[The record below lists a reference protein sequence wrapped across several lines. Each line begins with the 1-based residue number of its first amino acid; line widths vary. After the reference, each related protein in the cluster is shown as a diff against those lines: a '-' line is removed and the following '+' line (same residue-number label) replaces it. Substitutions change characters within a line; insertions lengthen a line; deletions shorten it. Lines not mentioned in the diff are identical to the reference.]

1 MALREGNSA
10 LHWAATRPEHNTPPT
25 AVAVGHFVQVPMWEA
40 APTRMAFRPPYAA
53 PRRTVAVTSDG
64 HRGAGVPSGQ
74 RPERQRKPRPS
85 RPPLA
90 GGRVGSGMG
99 PWLAG

>member
-1 MALREGNSA
+1 
-10 LHWAATRPEHNTPPT
+10 
-25 AVAVGHFVQVPMWEA
+25 MWEA

-53 PRRTVAVTSDG
+53 PGRTVAVTSDG
-64 HRGAGVPSGQ
+64 RRGAGVPSGQ

-90 GGRVGSGMG
+90 GGRVGSGVG